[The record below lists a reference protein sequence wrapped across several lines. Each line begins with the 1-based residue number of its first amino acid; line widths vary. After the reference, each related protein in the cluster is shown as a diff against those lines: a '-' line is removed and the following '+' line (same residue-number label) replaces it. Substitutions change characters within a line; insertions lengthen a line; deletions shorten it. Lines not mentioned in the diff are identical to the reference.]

1 MYFIR
6 FVKYVKFAI
15 VIIQRIAIFFFK
27 KGNSYRNI
35 LTAKTMI
42 T

>member
-15 VIIQRIAIFFFK
+15 VIIQRIAIFFSK
-27 KGNSYRNI
+27 KEI
-35 LTAKTMI
+35 LI
-42 T
+42 GIY